1 MLTDRVPTKNAHSKE
16 SPTKAGQQRE
26 AARLRSLRSN
36 QDIWRRERRRELCWP
51 ETETQKANGVRGF
64 TGQIFQGRGGGRRP
78 RRLVGSASSTRVSE
92 GGRENRRM
100 NARAVF
106 GELSTKKALGESKV
120 AGRRIEEEKAQMQ
133 KAERERE

>member
-1 MLTDRVPTKNAHSKE
+1 M
-16 SPTKAGQQRE
+16 
-26 AARLRSLRSN
+26 
-36 QDIWRRERRRELCWP
+36 
-51 ETETQKANGVRGF
+51 
-64 TGQIFQGRGGGRRP
+64 
-78 RRLVGSASSTRVSE
+78 GSASSTRVSE